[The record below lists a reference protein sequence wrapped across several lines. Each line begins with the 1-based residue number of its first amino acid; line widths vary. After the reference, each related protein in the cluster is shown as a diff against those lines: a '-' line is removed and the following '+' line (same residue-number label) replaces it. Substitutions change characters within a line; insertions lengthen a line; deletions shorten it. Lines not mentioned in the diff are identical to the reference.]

1 MEVALTWAETGQ
13 KLPLGSLS
21 SDQTADQFQALISEK
36 TNILPEAQ
44 IVLTK
49 SGSVFDLRQHILNNS
64 NIPQNVTQFIAHP
77 VLILT
82 LGPKPSK

>member
-13 KLPLGSLS
+13 KLSLGSLS
-21 SDQTADQFQALISEK
+21 TDQTNEQFQALISEK

-44 IVLTK
+44 IVLTE

-64 NIPQNVTQFIAHP
+64 NIPENEKNNFARNSSGNQKT
-77 VLILT
+77 
-82 LGPKPSK
+82 